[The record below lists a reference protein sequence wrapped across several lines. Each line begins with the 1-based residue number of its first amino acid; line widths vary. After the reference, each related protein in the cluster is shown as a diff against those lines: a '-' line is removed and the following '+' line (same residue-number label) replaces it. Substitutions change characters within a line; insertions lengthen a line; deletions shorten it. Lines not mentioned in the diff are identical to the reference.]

1 MATSSCPQPLK
12 ARQMD
17 PSDGFATPAPRK
29 RRRKAVNNGAA
40 DDCFTCAN
48 RSIKCDRRRPYC
60 TQCLGL
66 GMQCSGYKTTLTW
79 GVGVASRGKLRGLS
93 WPVSDSLQAAACATV
108 TDSTRQAAE
117 SERRLPHAT
126 SRPRPSAKATA
137 RSASKRTRPAQ
148 RARKTTKVAAA
159 DSPQQ
164 QHVDVAVLSPPV
176 PSNLATQ
183 QHSSSAPAEPSVSPT
198 QLSQNEDIYPS
209 PVDSAAALLSSHHHD
224 STAVPLHRPR
234 VESGHPGSIS
244 FVSYL
249 DDEATAQPIIHPP
262 TSQPQAT
269 SNTGFNDV
277 NSDLT
282 LQLQEFSQRIGG
294 GHSHLAISQFENLPF
309 WPQKTLYDANSE
321 DSEEG
326 ADANFRRDR
335 SPKRGSTP
343 PDYFLLNAYHQESNI
358 RSHASFIPQP
368 MSMQLIGRTPRMQY
382 LISYYAEVIS
392 PVIVAFDS
400 PANPYRMFILE
411 LAKTSDTLQHA
422 LAALSLSNLRQ
433 RRTHWGL
440 SAGKTLPA
448 RLSSTAHY
456 RMAGQPC
463 EEGFGNLG
471 LEQQQKEESFH
482 KAMAI
487 TSLNAQLAHPTQRL
501 ADSVLATVL
510 VLCLFHMC
518 DTGVTKFQP
527 QLAGVK
533 KLLAL
538 RRSANRNCSDL
549 VKWYTRMF
557 VWFDV
562 LTATINN
569 RDCELKGD
577 YLDVAASGH
586 DDWAL
591 ANLAGCD
598 ASMFKIIGQLGRLN
612 MLSQGK
618 VGPEPSSMNEW
629 PIATAPLPPNMLHH
643 TSMPPPFNESYDATY
658 PLQLHVEDAVPTT
671 IPPTPGSD
679 SRAEFW
685 REWHAL
691 RQRLESWHLQLPEG
705 PRAAPASATV
715 TNPFPHPHISPTNL
729 SDLSNISESFRYSAL
744 LYLERLAH
752 PNLPSA
758 HPRIQ
763 RLVYTSLHYMSA
775 VKSDVYLLWPLFV
788 TGAECTLDAHRA
800 LVRRNCSDIQKDS
813 GFFNNLSSLELLEKI
828 WAVDGSPG
836 KEQQMASAVVK
847 RSRTPADTGSR
858 FGEDGEVGFMAEKA
872 LKGGEGFKWRRIMDL
887 EGSDG
892 EYMVV

>member
-17 PSDGFATPAPRK
+17 ASAAFPTPAPRK
-29 RRRKAVNNGAA
+29 RRRKAVSNGAA

-48 RSIKCDRRRPYC
+48 RSVKCDRRRPYC
-60 TQCLGL
+60 TECLGL

-93 WPVSDSLQAAACATV
+93 WPVSGALQAAASATV
-108 TDSTRQAAE
+108 ADSTRQAAE
-117 SERRLPHAT
+117 SERCIP
-126 SRPRPSAKATA
+126 PSASRARPATKATA
-137 RSASKRTRPAQ
+137 LSASKRTHPDQ
-148 RARKTTKVAAA
+148 RARKTTTVSFT
-159 DSPQQ
+159 DSL
-164 QHVDVAVLSPPV
+164 QHVDVAVLSPPGH
-176 PSNLATQ
+176 SNLAT
-183 QHSSSAPAEPSVSPT
+183 HHSSAPAEPSITPT
-198 QLSQNEDIYPS
+198 QLSQNENKYLL
-209 PVDSAAALLSSHHHD
+209 PVNSAAALLSSRHHE
-224 STAVPLHRPR
+224 STAVPFQGSG
-234 VESGHPGSIS
+234 VESSHPGPIP

-249 DDEATAQPIIHPP
+249 DGATAQPIHPP
-262 TSQPQAT
+262 TSQPAISSST
-269 SNTGFNDV
+269 DLDDV
-277 NSDLT
+277 SSDST
-282 LQLQEFSQRIGG
+282 PRLQVFSPRVGG
-294 GHSHLAISQFENLPF
+294 SHSHSAIATSQFENLPL
-309 WPQKTLYDANSE
+309 WPQKNQYDANSE
-321 DSEEG
+321 QQSEARAEV
-326 ADANFRRDR
+326 NLRNK
-335 SPKRGSTP
+335 SPKIRSTP
-343 PDYFLLNAYHQESNI
+343 PDYFLLSVYHQESNI
-358 RSHASFIPQP
+358 RSHTSFIPQP
-368 MSMQLIGRTPRMQY
+368 VSMQLIGRTPRMQY
-382 LISYYAEVIS
+382 LINYYAEVIS

-400 PANPYRMFILE
+400 PANPYRLFILE

-433 RRTHWGL
+433 RKNHWGL

-448 RLSSTAHY
+448 RLASTAHY
-456 RMAGQPC
+456 RMAGQSC

-471 LEQQQKEESFH
+471 LEEQQKEESFH

-518 DTGVTKFQP
+518 DTGVAKFQP

-538 RRSANRNCSDL
+538 RRSAKRNCSDL

-577 YLDVAASGH
+577 YLDIAASGH

-598 ASMFKIIGQLGRLN
+598 ASMFKIIGQLSRLN

-618 VGPEPSSMNEW
+618 AGTEPSSVNEW

-643 TSMPPPFNESYDATY
+643 ASMPPSPFNESYDATH
-658 PLQLHVEDAVPTT
+658 PLQHHVETTIPTT
-671 IPPTPGSD
+671 IATTSGSD
-679 SRAEFW
+679 SSAEFW

-691 RQRLESWHLQLPEG
+691 RQRLEAWHLQLPEG
-705 PRAAPASATV
+705 PRAVAESTSL
-715 TNPFPHPHISPTNL
+715 TSPFPYTHISATNL

-763 RLVYTSLHYMSA
+763 RLVYTSLRYMSA

-788 TGAECTLDAHRA
+788 TGAECTLDTHRA
-800 LVRRNCSDIQKDS
+800 LIRRNCSDIQKDS
-813 GFFNNLSSLELLEKI
+813 GFFNNLASLELLEKI
-828 WAVDGSPG
+828 WAADASGSLKPA
-836 KEQQMASAVVK
+836 KQQPMVSAVVK
-847 RSRTPADTGSR
+847 RSRSPDDAGPR
-858 FGEDGEVGFMAEKA
+858 FEDEQVVLE
-872 LKGGEGFKWRRIMDL
+872 GGGAFKWRRIMDL

-892 EYMVV
+892 EYIVV

>member
-17 PSDGFATPAPRK
+17 ASDAFPTPAPRK
-29 RRRKAVNNGAA
+29 RRRKAVSNGAA

-48 RSIKCDRRRPYC
+48 RSVKCDRRRPYC

-66 GMQCSGYKTTLTW
+66 GMRCSGYKTTLTW

-93 WPVSDSLQAAACATV
+93 WPVCGALQAAASATV
-108 TDSTRQAAE
+108 ADSTRQAAE
-117 SERRLPHAT
+117 SERRLPPPA
-126 SRPRPSAKATA
+126 SRARPDVKVTA
-137 RSASKRTRPAQ
+137 RSASKRTRPDQLA
-148 RARKTTKVAAA
+148 ARKTTTVATI
-159 DSPQQ
+159 DSL
-164 QHVDVAVLSPPV
+164 QHVDVTVSSSPPG
-176 PSNLATQ
+176 PSNLAT
-183 QHSSSAPAEPSVSPT
+183 HRSSAPTESSVTPT
-198 QLSQNEDIYPS
+198 QLPQTEDKYPLL
-209 PVDSAAALLSSHHHD
+209 VNSAAPLLSSRHHD
-224 STAVPLHRPR
+224 STAIPFRSPG
-234 VESGHPGSIS
+234 VESGHPGPIP
-244 FVSYL
+244 FVSYI
-249 DDEATAQPIIHPP
+249 DAATTQPIHPSA
-262 TSQPQAT
+262 SQPAI
-269 SNTGFNDV
+269 SNADFNYV
-277 NSDLT
+277 SSGLAP
-282 LQLQEFSQRIGG
+282 QLQEFSPRIGG
-294 GHSHLAISQFENLPF
+294 SHSHLAISQFESLPP
-309 WPQKTLYDANSE
+309 WPQKTLYDANSQG
-321 DSEEG
+321 SE
-326 ADANFRRDR
+326 ARPDVNFRNK
-335 SPKRGSTP
+335 SPKRRSTP
-343 PDYFLLNAYHQESNI
+343 PDYFLLSAYHQESNI
-358 RSHASFIPQP
+358 RSHTSFVPQP
-368 MSMQLIGRTPRMQY
+368 VSMQFIGRTPRMQY
-382 LISYYAEVIS
+382 LINYYAEVIS

-433 RRTHWGL
+433 RKDHWGL
-440 SAGKTLPA
+440 SARKTLPA

-456 RMAGQPC
+456 RMAGQSC
-463 EEGFGNLG
+463 EERFGNLG
-471 LEQQQKEESFH
+471 LEEQQKEESFH

-518 DTGVTKFQP
+518 DTGVAKFRP

-577 YLDVAASGH
+577 YLDIAASGH

-598 ASMFKIIGQLGRLN
+598 GSMFKIIGQLSRLN

-618 VGPEPSSMNEW
+618 ASAEPPSMNEW
-629 PIATAPLPPNMLHH
+629 PIATAPPPPNMLHH
-643 TSMPPPFNESYDATY
+643 SSMPPPFNESYDTTHT
-658 PLQLHVEDAVPTT
+658 PLQLHMEDTILTAVTT
-671 IPPTPGSD
+671 KTPSSD
-679 SRAEFW
+679 SRPEFW

-691 RQRLESWHLQLPEG
+691 RHRLEAWTLQLPEG
-705 PRAAPASATV
+705 PRAATDSSTLAGS
-715 TNPFPHPHISPTNL
+715 FPHPHISPTNL

-763 RLVYTSLHYMSA
+763 RLVYISLHHMSA

-788 TGAECTLDAHRA
+788 TGAECTLDPHRA
-800 LVRRNCSDIQKDS
+800 LIRRNCSDIQKDS
-813 GFFNNLSSLELLEKI
+813 GFFNNLASLELLEKI
-828 WAVDGSPG
+828 WAADASGSLKPA
-836 KEQQMASAVVK
+836 KQQPMASAALK
-847 RSRTPADTGSR
+847 RSRSPNDAGSR
-858 FGEDGEVGFMAEKA
+858 FGDGEEVLE
-872 LKGGEGFKWRRIMDL
+872 GGEAFKWRRIMDL

-892 EYMVV
+892 EYIVV